1 MFHQIH
7 KTAATLA
14 GLVSVAVIL
23 FTSTPA
29 SAQSSAPQGA
39 QILTKVYPDFVKGYE
54 NGYLLMTDGTK
65 MQYDDGRKKSFEQK
79 LDDADPEDMFA
90 FKYDRRSWTPAYL
103 QDAGRSRCEQLFKK
117 MYGKS
122 AAEVRKHL
130 TLSMVQQTVFAL
142 LPKNWRNTLN
152 YIPI

>member
-1 MFHQIH
+1 MRNIH

-29 SAQSSAPQGA
+29 SAQSSTPQGA

-54 NGYLLMTDGTK
+54 NGYLLMADGTK

-90 FKYDRRSWTPAYL
+90 FKYDRRCQRTGETP
-103 QDAGRSRCEQLFKK
+103 
-117 MYGKS
+117 
-122 AAEVRKHL
+122 
-130 TLSMVQQTVFAL
+130 
-142 LPKNWRNTLN
+142 
-152 YIPI
+152 